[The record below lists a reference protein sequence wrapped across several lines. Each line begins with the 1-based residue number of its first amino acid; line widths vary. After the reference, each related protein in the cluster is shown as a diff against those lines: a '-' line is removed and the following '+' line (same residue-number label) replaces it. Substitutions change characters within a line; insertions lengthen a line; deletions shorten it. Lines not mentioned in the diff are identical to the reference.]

1 MAQTRV
7 MAVEMTRNG
16 QMFGDVG
23 SRETYFFFKMGDM
36 IIYFM
41 LMEMIP

>member
-1 MAQTRV
+1 
-7 MAVEMTRNG
+7 MAVEVTRND

-23 SRETYFFFKMGDM
+23 SRVTFFLKMRGI

-41 LMEMIP
+41 LMEMIQQRGGN

>member
-1 MAQTRV
+1 MVRCLGMWGQERV
-7 MAVEMTRNG
+7 I
-16 QMFGDVG
+16 
-23 SRETYFFFKMGDM
+23 FFKMGDM